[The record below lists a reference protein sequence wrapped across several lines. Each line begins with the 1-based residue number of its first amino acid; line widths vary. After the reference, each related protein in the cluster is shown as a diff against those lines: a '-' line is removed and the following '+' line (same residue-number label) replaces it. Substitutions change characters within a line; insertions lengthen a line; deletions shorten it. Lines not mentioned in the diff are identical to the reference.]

1 MTYLIK
7 FVGKGVFM
15 EYRKISLEELDKLK
29 NLYAYENFEEF
40 KKLII
45 NDISNGIKNI
55 FVIEENKNLIGEITV
70 TYKSDSPNE
79 TIKNIRVYLGAFRIH
94 KAYQNK
100 GLGQRLLKYVIEE
113 IEKEGITEFTVGVE
127 DDNENAK
134 HIYEKFDFT
143 EIIDRGEETVK
154 GRTYQYNLLLRKSNT
169 KKLEKLVRKFDLGS
183 KIIKATQIHG
193 GLSNRMYRVET
204 DKAEY
209 AIKKLNKTLMQNKTE
224 FERITFAE
232 KVSKIAEEN
241 GVFVERALEF
251 EDKIIHEIDED
262 YYMIFNW
269 NYGSHL
275 QPEDVT
281 DEICNTIGELL
292 AKIHNLDFS
301 KIEAEKSK
309 KTETRIIDW
318 QHYANVAKNQN
329 KYYYKDLVENI
340 EILYEINKKTNE
352 ALEYAK
358 NNLIISHRDLIKKNI
373 LWNNN
378 IPTVI
383 DWESSGYVNPTVELV
398 QVCWNWANGD
408 VGKFEF
414 EKFGIIV
421 NSYLQHV
428 KKYKKEDMKK
438 LIYANLW
445 EAIEWLEYNLKRS
458 LCIESTYRNEEIEL
472 AEEQIDYLNHEI
484 KYAMTQIEQ
493 VADSLQI

>member
-309 KTETRIIDW
+309 ETETRIIDW

-373 LWNNN
+373 MWNNN

-398 QVCWNWANGD
+398 QVCWNWGNGD

-472 AEEQIDYLNHEI
+472 AEEQINYLNHEI

>member
-100 GLGQRLLKYVIEE
+100 GLGQRLLKYVIEKKK
-113 IEKEGITEFTVGVE
+113 KEGITEFTVGVE

-269 NYGSHL
+269 NYGSYL

-309 KTETRIIDW
+309 ETETRIIDW

-373 LWNNN
+373 MWNNN

-458 LCIESTYRNEEIEL
+458 LCIESTYRKEEIEL
-472 AEEQIDYLNHEI
+472 AEEQINYLNYEI
-484 KYAMTQIEQ
+484 RYAMTQIEQ

>member
-1 MTYLIK
+1 MYK
-7 FVGKGVFM
+7 RQV
-15 EYRKISLEELDKLK
+15 
-29 NLYAYENFEEF
+29 YENFEEI
-40 KKLII
+40 KKQII
-45 NDISNGIKNI
+45 DDISNGIKDI
-55 FVIEENKNLIGEITV
+55 YVITENENLIGEITV
-70 TYKSDSPNE
+70 TYKSDLPNE
-79 TIKNIRVYLGAFRIH
+79 TIPDIRVYLSAFRVH
-94 KAYQNK
+94 KDYQDQ
-100 GLGQRLLKYVIEE
+100 GLGQKLLKYVISELE
-113 IEKEGITEFTVGVE
+113 NKGITEFTVGVE

-169 KKLEKLVRKFDLGS
+169 KKMEKLIKKFDLGS
-183 KIIKATQIHG
+183 QIIKVTQIHG
-193 GLSNRMYRVET
+193 GLSNRLYRVET
-204 DKAEY
+204 DQAKY
-209 AIKKLNKTLMQNKTE
+209 AIKKLNKTLMQNKAE
-224 FERITFAE
+224 FERIIFAE
-232 KVSKIAEEN
+232 KVARIAEEN
-241 GVFVERALEF
+241 GILVVRALEF
-251 EDKIIHEIDED
+251 ENKIIHKIDGD

-269 NYGSHL
+269 NYGSHI

-281 DEICNTIGELL
+281 DEICNIIGELL

-309 KTETRIIDW
+309 EMQIRTIDW
-318 QHYANVAKNQN
+318 NSLAKIAKEQN

-358 NNLIISHRDLIKKNI
+358 SNLIISHRDLIKKNI

-414 EKFGIIV
+414 EKFEIIV
-421 NSYLQHV
+421 NSYLQNI
-428 KKYKKEDMKK
+428 KNYKKEDMKK

-458 LCIESTYRNEEIEL
+458 LCIESTYRKEEIEL
-472 AEEQIDYLNHEI
+472 AEEQINYLNYEI
-484 KYAMTQIEQ
+484 RYAMTQIKA

>member
-1 MTYLIK
+1 
-7 FVGKGVFM
+7 M
-15 EYRKISLEELDKLK
+15 EYRKINLEELEKLK
-29 NLYAYENFEEF
+29 NLYVYENFEEI
-40 KKLII
+40 KKQII
-45 NDISNGIKNI
+45 DDISNGIKDI
-55 FVIEENKNLIGEITV
+55 YVITENENLIGEITV
-70 TYKSDSPNE
+70 TYKSDLPNE
-79 TIKNIRVYLGAFRIH
+79 TIPDIRVYLSAFRVH
-94 KAYQNK
+94 KDYQDQ
-100 GLGQRLLKYVIEE
+100 GLGQKLLKYVISELE
-113 IEKEGITEFTVGVE
+113 NKGITEFTVGVE

-169 KKLEKLVRKFDLGS
+169 KKMEKLIKKFDLGS
-183 KIIKATQIHG
+183 QIIKVTQIHG
-193 GLSNRMYRVET
+193 GLSNRLYRVET
-204 DKAEY
+204 DQAKY
-209 AIKKLNKTLMQNKTE
+209 AIKKLNKTLMQNKAE
-224 FERITFAE
+224 FERIIFAE
-232 KVSKIAEEN
+232 KVARIAEEN
-241 GVFVERALEF
+241 GILVVRALEF
-251 EDKIIHEIDED
+251 ENKIIHKIDGD

-269 NYGSHL
+269 NYGSHI

-281 DEICNTIGELL
+281 DEICNIIGELL

-309 KTETRIIDW
+309 EMQIRTIDW
-318 QHYANVAKNQN
+318 NSLAKIAKEQN

-358 NNLIISHRDLIKKNI
+358 SNLIISHRDLIKKNI

-398 QVCWNWANGD
+398 QVCWNWVNGD

-414 EKFGIIV
+414 EKFEIIV
-421 NSYLQHV
+421 NSYLQNI
-428 KKYKKEDMKK
+428 KNYKKEDMKK

-458 LCIESTYRNEEIEL
+458 LCIESTYRKEEIEL
-472 AEEQIDYLNHEI
+472 AEEQINYLNYEI
-484 KYAMTQIEQ
+484 RYAMTQIKA

>member
-1 MTYLIK
+1 
-7 FVGKGVFM
+7 M
-15 EYRKISLEELDKLK
+15 EYRKINLEELEKLK
-29 NLYAYENFEEF
+29 NLYVYENFEEI
-40 KKLII
+40 KKQII
-45 NDISNGIKNI
+45 DDISNGIKDI
-55 FVIEENKNLIGEITV
+55 YVITENENLIGEITV
-70 TYKSDSPNE
+70 TYKSDLPNE
-79 TIKNIRVYLGAFRIH
+79 TIPNIRVYLSAFRVH
-94 KAYQNK
+94 KDYQDQ
-100 GLGQRLLKYVIEE
+100 GLGQKLLKYVISELE
-113 IEKEGITEFTVGVE
+113 NKGITEFTVGVE

-169 KKLEKLVRKFDLGS
+169 KKMEKLIKKFDLGS
-183 KIIKATQIHG
+183 QIIKVTQIHG
-193 GLSNRMYRVET
+193 GLSNRLYRVET
-204 DKAEY
+204 DQAEY
-209 AIKKLNKTLMQNKTE
+209 AIKKLNKTLMQNKAE
-224 FERITFAE
+224 FERIIFAE
-232 KVSKIAEEN
+232 KVARIAEEN
-241 GVFVERALEF
+241 GILVVRALEF
-251 EDKIIHEIDED
+251 ENKIIHKIDGD

-269 NYGSHL
+269 NYGSHI

-281 DEICNTIGELL
+281 DEICNIIGELL

-309 KTETRIIDW
+309 EMQIRTIDW
-318 QHYANVAKNQN
+318 NSLAKIAKEQN

-340 EILYEINKKTNE
+340 EILYEINKKTKE

-358 NNLIISHRDLIKKNI
+358 SNLIISHRDLIKKNI

-414 EKFGIIV
+414 EKFEIIV
-421 NSYLQHV
+421 NSYLQNI
-428 KKYKKEDMKK
+428 KNYKKEDMKK

-458 LCIESTYRNEEIEL
+458 LCIESTYRKEEIEL
-472 AEEQIDYLNHEI
+472 AEEQINYLNYEI
-484 KYAMTQIEQ
+484 RYAMTQIKA

>member
-1 MTYLIK
+1 
-7 FVGKGVFM
+7 M
-15 EYRKISLEELDKLK
+15 EYRKINLEELDKLK
-29 NLYAYENFEEF
+29 NLYKYENFEEF
-40 KKLII
+40 KNQII
-45 NDISNGIKNI
+45 DEISNGIKDI
-55 FVIEENKNLIGEITV
+55 YVIAENENLIGEVTV
-70 TYKSDSPNE
+70 TYKSDILNE
-79 TIKNIRVYLGAFRIH
+79 TIPNIRVYLSAFRVH
-94 KAYQNK
+94 NDYQGQ
-100 GLGQRLLKYVIEE
+100 GLGQKLLKYVISELE
-113 IEKEGITEFTVGVE
+113 NKGITEFTVGVE

-143 EIIDRGEETVK
+143 EIISRDEEIVR
-154 GRTYQYNLLLRKSNT
+154 GRTYKYNLLLRKSNT
-169 KKLEKLVRKFDLGS
+169 KKMEKLIRKFDLGS
-183 KIIKATQIHG
+183 KIIKVTQIHG

-204 DKAEY
+204 DQAEY
-209 AIKKLNKTLMQNKTE
+209 AIKKLNKTLMQNKSE
-224 FERITFAE
+224 FERIVFAE
-232 KVSKIAEEN
+232 KVAKIAEEN
-241 GVFVERALEF
+241 GISVERALEF
-251 EDKIIHEIDED
+251 ENRIIHKMDED

-269 NYGSHL
+269 NYGSHF

-281 DEICNTIGELL
+281 DETCNTIGELL
-292 AKIHNLDFS
+292 AKIHNLDLS

-309 KTETRIIDW
+309 EMQIRTIDW
-318 QHYANVAKNQN
+318 NSLAKIAKEQN

-421 NSYLQHV
+421 NSYLQNV
-428 KKYKKEDMKK
+428 KNYKKEDMKK

-458 LCIESTYRNEEIEL
+458 LCIESTYRKEEIEL
-472 AEEQIDYLNHEI
+472 AEEQINYLNYEI
-484 KYAMTQIEQ
+484 RYAMTQIEQ
-493 VADSLQI
+493 VANSLEI

>member
-309 KTETRIIDW
+309 ETETRIIDW

-373 LWNNN
+373 MWNNN

-458 LCIESTYRNEEIEL
+458 LCIESTYRKEEIEL
-472 AEEQIDYLNHEI
+472 AEEQINYLNYEI
-484 KYAMTQIEQ
+484 RYAMTQIEQ
-493 VADSLQI
+493 VANSLEI

>member
-1 MTYLIK
+1 
-7 FVGKGVFM
+7 M
-15 EYRKISLEELDKLK
+15 EYRKINLEELEKLK
-29 NLYAYENFEEF
+29 NLYVYENFEEI
-40 KKLII
+40 KKQII
-45 NDISNGIKNI
+45 DDISNGIKDI
-55 FVIEENKNLIGEITV
+55 YVITENENLIGEITV
-70 TYKSDSPNE
+70 TYKSDLPNE
-79 TIKNIRVYLGAFRIH
+79 TIPDIRVYLSAFRVH
-94 KAYQNK
+94 KDYQDQ
-100 GLGQRLLKYVIEE
+100 GLGQKLLKYVISELE
-113 IEKEGITEFTVGVE
+113 NKGITEFTVGVE

-169 KKLEKLVRKFDLGS
+169 KKMEKLIKKFDLGS
-183 KIIKATQIHG
+183 QIIKVTQIHG
-193 GLSNRMYRVET
+193 GLSNRLYRVET
-204 DKAEY
+204 DQAKY
-209 AIKKLNKTLMQNKTE
+209 AIKKLNKTLMQNKAE
-224 FERITFAE
+224 FERIIFAE
-232 KVSKIAEEN
+232 KVARIAEEN
-241 GVFVERALEF
+241 GILVVRALEF
-251 EDKIIHEIDED
+251 ENKIIHKIDGD

-269 NYGSHL
+269 NYGSHI

-281 DEICNTIGELL
+281 DEICNIIGELL

-309 KTETRIIDW
+309 EMQIRTIDW
-318 QHYANVAKNQN
+318 NSLAKIAKEQN

-358 NNLIISHRDLIKKNI
+358 SNLIISHRDLIKKNI

-383 DWESSGYVNPTVELV
+383 DWKSSGYVNPTVELV

-414 EKFGIIV
+414 EKFEIIV
-421 NSYLQHV
+421 NSYLQNI
-428 KKYKKEDMKK
+428 KNYKKEDMKK

-458 LCIESTYRNEEIEL
+458 LCIESTYRKEEIEL
-472 AEEQIDYLNHEI
+472 AEEQINYLNYEI
-484 KYAMTQIEQ
+484 RYAMTQIKA

>member
-1 MTYLIK
+1 
-7 FVGKGVFM
+7 M
-15 EYRKISLEELDKLK
+15 EYRKINLEELDKLR
-29 NLYAYENFEEF
+29 NLYKYENFEEF
-40 KKLII
+40 KKQTI
-45 NDISNGIKNI
+45 NDISNGVKDI
-55 FVIEENKNLIGEITV
+55 FVVEENKNLIGEITV

-169 KKLEKLVRKFDLGS
+169 KKLEKLVRKFNLGS
-183 KIIKATQIHG
+183 KIIKVTQIHG

-204 DKAEY
+204 DQAEY
-209 AIKKLNKTLMQNKTE
+209 AIKKLNKTLMQNQAE
-224 FERITFAE
+224 IERIVFAE
-232 KVSKIAEEN
+232 KVAKIAEVN
-241 GVFVERALEF
+241 GISVVRALEF
-251 EDKIIHEIDED
+251 ENRIIHKIDED

-309 KTETRIIDW
+309 ETETRIIDW

-329 KYYYKDLVENI
+329 KY
-340 EILYEINKKTNE
+340 
-352 ALEYAK
+352 
-358 NNLIISHRDLIKKNI
+358 
-373 LWNNN
+373 
-378 IPTVI
+378 
-383 DWESSGYVNPTVELV
+383 
-398 QVCWNWANGD
+398 
-408 VGKFEF
+408 
-414 EKFGIIV
+414 
-421 NSYLQHV
+421 
-428 KKYKKEDMKK
+428 
-438 LIYANLW
+438 
-445 EAIEWLEYNLKRS
+445 
-458 LCIESTYRNEEIEL
+458 
-472 AEEQIDYLNHEI
+472 
-484 KYAMTQIEQ
+484 
-493 VADSLQI
+493 

>member
-1 MTYLIK
+1 
-7 FVGKGVFM
+7 M
-15 EYRKISLEELDKLK
+15 EYRKIYLEELDKLR
-29 NLYAYENFEEF
+29 NLYEYENFEDF
-40 KKLII
+40 KKQTI

-55 FVIEENKNLIGEITV
+55 FVIEENENLIGEITV

-100 GLGQRLLKYVIEE
+100 GLGQRLLKYVIVE

-143 EIIDRGEETVK
+143 EIIDRCEENVK

-169 KKLEKLVRKFDLGS
+169 KKIEKLVRKFNLGS

-193 GLSNRMYRVET
+193 GLSNRMYKVET
-204 DKAEY
+204 NKAEY

-251 EDKIIHEIDED
+251 EDKIIHKIDED
-262 YYMIFNW
+262 YYMVFKW
-269 NYGSHL
+269 NHGVHL
-275 QPEDVT
+275 KPEDVT
-281 DEICNTIGELL
+281 DEICGIIGELL
-292 AKIHNLDFS
+292 AQIHNLDFS

>member
-1 MTYLIK
+1 
-7 FVGKGVFM
+7 M
-15 EYRKISLEELDKLK
+15 EYRKISLEELDELK

-154 GRTYQYNLLLRKSNT
+154 GKTYQYNLLLRKSNT

-309 KTETRIIDW
+309 ETETRIIDW

-472 AEEQIDYLNHEI
+472 AEEQINYLNHEI

>member
-1 MTYLIK
+1 
-7 FVGKGVFM
+7 M

-309 KTETRIIDW
+309 ETETRIIDW

>member
-1 MTYLIK
+1 
-7 FVGKGVFM
+7 M
-15 EYRKISLEELDKLK
+15 EYRKINLEELEKLK
-29 NLYAYENFEEF
+29 NLYVYENFEEI
-40 KKLII
+40 KKQII
-45 NDISNGIKNI
+45 DDISNGIKDI
-55 FVIEENKNLIGEITV
+55 YVITENENLIGEITV
-70 TYKSDSPNE
+70 TYKSDLPNE
-79 TIKNIRVYLGAFRIH
+79 TIPNIRVYLSAFRVH
-94 KAYQNK
+94 KDYQDQ
-100 GLGQRLLKYVIEE
+100 GLGQKLLKYVISELE
-113 IEKEGITEFTVGVE
+113 NKGITEFTVGVE

-169 KKLEKLVRKFDLGS
+169 KKMEKLIKKFDLGS
-183 KIIKATQIHG
+183 QIIKVTQIHG
-193 GLSNRMYRVET
+193 GLSNRLYRVET
-204 DKAEY
+204 DQAEY
-209 AIKKLNKTLMQNKTE
+209 AIKKLNKTLMQNKAE
-224 FERITFAE
+224 FERIIFAE
-232 KVSKIAEEN
+232 KVARIAEEN
-241 GVFVERALEF
+241 GILVVRALEF
-251 EDKIIHEIDED
+251 ENKIIHKIDGD

-269 NYGSHL
+269 NYGSHI

-281 DEICNTIGELL
+281 DEICNIIGELL

-309 KTETRIIDW
+309 EMQIRTIDW
-318 QHYANVAKNQN
+318 NSLAKIAKEQN

-358 NNLIISHRDLIKKNI
+358 SNLIISHRDLIKKNI

-398 QVCWNWANGD
+398 QVCWNWTNGD

-414 EKFGIIV
+414 EKFEIIV
-421 NSYLQHV
+421 NSYLQNI
-428 KKYKKEDMKK
+428 KNYKKEDMKK

-458 LCIESTYRNEEIEL
+458 LCIESTYRKEEIEL
-472 AEEQIDYLNHEI
+472 AEEQINYLNYEI
-484 KYAMTQIEQ
+484 RYAMTQIKA

>member
-1 MTYLIK
+1 
-7 FVGKGVFM
+7 M

-183 KIIKATQIHG
+183 KIIKLKQIHG

-309 KTETRIIDW
+309 ETETRIIDW

-373 LWNNN
+373 MWNNN

>member
-1 MTYLIK
+1 
-7 FVGKGVFM
+7 M
-15 EYRKISLEELDKLK
+15 EYRKINLEELEKLK
-29 NLYAYENFEEF
+29 NLYVYENFEEI
-40 KKLII
+40 KKQII
-45 NDISNGIKNI
+45 DDISNGIKDI
-55 FVIEENKNLIGEITV
+55 YVITENENLIGEITV
-70 TYKSDSPNE
+70 TYKSDLPNE
-79 TIKNIRVYLGAFRIH
+79 TIPDIRVYLSAFRVH
-94 KAYQNK
+94 KDYQDQ
-100 GLGQRLLKYVIEE
+100 GLGQKLLKYVISELE
-113 IEKEGITEFTVGVE
+113 NKGITEFTVGVE

-169 KKLEKLVRKFDLGS
+169 KKMEKLIKKFDLGS
-183 KIIKATQIHG
+183 QIIKVTQIHG
-193 GLSNRMYRVET
+193 GLSNRLYRVET
-204 DKAEY
+204 DQAKY
-209 AIKKLNKTLMQNKTE
+209 AIKKLNKTLMQNKAE
-224 FERITFAE
+224 FERIIFAE
-232 KVSKIAEEN
+232 KVARIAEEN
-241 GVFVERALEF
+241 GILVVRALEF
-251 EDKIIHEIDED
+251 ENKIIHKIDGD

-269 NYGSHL
+269 NYGSHI

-281 DEICNTIGELL
+281 DEICNIIGELL

-309 KTETRIIDW
+309 EMQIRTIDW
-318 QHYANVAKNQN
+318 NSLAKIAKEQN

-358 NNLIISHRDLIKKNI
+358 SNLIISHRDLIKKNI

-414 EKFGIIV
+414 EKFEIIV
-421 NSYLQHV
+421 NSYLQNI
-428 KKYKKEDMKK
+428 KNYKKEDMKI

-458 LCIESTYRNEEIEL
+458 LCIESTYRKEEIEL
-472 AEEQIDYLNHEI
+472 AEEQINYLNYEI
-484 KYAMTQIEQ
+484 RYAMTQIKA

>member
-1 MTYLIK
+1 
-7 FVGKGVFM
+7 M
-15 EYRKISLEELDKLK
+15 EYRKINLEELEKLK
-29 NLYAYENFEEF
+29 NLYVYENFEEI
-40 KKLII
+40 KKQII
-45 NDISNGIKNI
+45 DDISNGIKDI
-55 FVIEENKNLIGEITV
+55 YVITENENLIGEITV
-70 TYKSDSPNE
+70 TYKSDLPNE
-79 TIKNIRVYLGAFRIH
+79 TIPNIRVYLSAFRVH
-94 KAYQNK
+94 KDYQDQ
-100 GLGQRLLKYVIEE
+100 GLGQKLLKYVISELE
-113 IEKEGITEFTVGVE
+113 NKGITEFTVGVE

-169 KKLEKLVRKFDLGS
+169 KKMEKLIKKFDLGS
-183 KIIKATQIHG
+183 QIIKVTQIHG
-193 GLSNRMYRVET
+193 GLSNRLYRVET
-204 DKAEY
+204 DQAEY
-209 AIKKLNKTLMQNKTE
+209 AIKKLNKTLMQNKAE
-224 FERITFAE
+224 FERIIFAE
-232 KVSKIAEEN
+232 KVARIAEEN
-241 GVFVERALEF
+241 GILVVRALEF
-251 EDKIIHEIDED
+251 ENKIIHKIDGD

-269 NYGSHL
+269 NYGSHI

-281 DEICNTIGELL
+281 DEICNIIGELL

-309 KTETRIIDW
+309 EMQIRTIDW
-318 QHYANVAKNQN
+318 NSLANIAKEQN

-358 NNLIISHRDLIKKNI
+358 SNLIISHRDLIKKNI
-373 LWNNN
+373 LWNENK
-378 IPTVI
+378 PTVI

-421 NSYLQHV
+421 NSYLQNV
-428 KKYKKEDMKK
+428 KNYKKEDMKK

-458 LCIESTYRNEEIEL
+458 LCIESTYRKEEIDL
-472 AEEQIDYLNHEI
+472 AEEQINYLNYEI
-484 KYAMTQIEQ
+484 RYAMTQIKA

>member
-1 MTYLIK
+1 
-7 FVGKGVFM
+7 M

-79 TIKNIRVYLGAFRIH
+79 TIKNIRVHLGAFRIH

-309 KTETRIIDW
+309 ETETRIIDW

-373 LWNNN
+373 MWNNN

-421 NSYLQHV
+421 NSYLQNV
-428 KKYKKEDMKK
+428 KNYKKEDMKK

-445 EAIEWLEYNLKRS
+445 EAIEWLEYNLKRT

-472 AEEQIDYLNHEI
+472 AEEQINYLNHEI

>member
-1 MTYLIK
+1 
-7 FVGKGVFM
+7 M

-309 KTETRIIDW
+309 ETETRIIDW

-373 LWNNN
+373 MWNNN

-421 NSYLQHV
+421 NSYLQHA

-472 AEEQIDYLNHEI
+472 AEEQINYLNHEI

>member
-1 MTYLIK
+1 
-7 FVGKGVFM
+7 M

-309 KTETRIIDW
+309 ETETRIIDW

-373 LWNNN
+373 MWNNN

-383 DWESSGYVNPTVELV
+383 DWESSGYVNPTVELI

-421 NSYLQHV
+421 NSYLQNV
-428 KKYKKEDMKK
+428 KNYKKEDMKK

-445 EAIEWLEYNLKRS
+445 EAIEWLEYNLKRT

-472 AEEQIDYLNHEI
+472 AEEQINYLNHEI

>member
-1 MTYLIK
+1 
-7 FVGKGVFM
+7 M

-309 KTETRIIDW
+309 ETETRIIDW

-373 LWNNN
+373 MWNNN

-472 AEEQIDYLNHEI
+472 AEEQINYLNHEI

>member
-1 MTYLIK
+1 
-7 FVGKGVFM
+7 M
-15 EYRKISLEELDKLK
+15 EYRKINLEELDKLK
-29 NLYAYENFEEF
+29 NLYDFENFEEF
-40 KKLII
+40 KNQII
-45 NDISNGIKNI
+45 DEISNGIKDI
-55 FVIEENKNLIGEITV
+55 YIITENEGLIGEIKV
-70 TYKSDSPNE
+70 AYKSDIPNQ
-79 TIKNIRVYLGAFRIH
+79 TITNIRVYLSAFRVH
-94 KAYQNK
+94 KDYQNQ
-100 GLGQRLLKYVIEE
+100 GLGQKLLKYVILELE
-113 IEKEGITEFTVGVE
+113 NKGVTEFTVGVE
-127 DDNENAK
+127 NDNKKAK

-143 EIIDRGEETVK
+143 EIIDRQSETVN

-262 YYMIFNW
+262 YYMAFNW
-269 NYGSHL
+269 NYGKHL
-275 QPEDVT
+275 EPEDIT
-281 DEICNTIGELL
+281 DETCGIVGKLL
-292 AKIHNLDFS
+292 ATIHNLDFS
-301 KIEAEKSK
+301 NIKAEKSK
-309 KTETRIIDW
+309 EMPIRTIDW
-318 QHYANVAKNQN
+318 NSLVKLAKEQK

-358 NNLIISHRDLIKKNI
+358 SNLIISHRDLIKKNI

-421 NSYLQHV
+421 NSYLQNV
-428 KKYKKEDMKK
+428 KNYKKEDMKK

-458 LCIESTYRNEEIEL
+458 LCIESTYRKEEIEL
-472 AEEQIDYLNHEI
+472 AEEQINYLNYEI
-484 KYAMTQIEQ
+484 RYAMTQIEQ
-493 VADSLQI
+493 VANSLEI

>member
-169 KKLEKLVRKFDLGS
+169 KKLEKLVGKFNLGS
-183 KIIKATQIHG
+183 KIIKVTQIHG

-309 KTETRIIDW
+309 ETETRIIDW

-373 LWNNN
+373 MWNNN

-383 DWESSGYVNPTVELV
+383 DWESSGYVNPTVELI

-421 NSYLQHV
+421 NSYLQNV
-428 KKYKKEDMKK
+428 KNYKKEDMKK

-445 EAIEWLEYNLKRS
+445 EAIEWLEYNLKRT

-472 AEEQIDYLNHEI
+472 AEEQINYLNHEI

>member
-1 MTYLIK
+1 
-7 FVGKGVFM
+7 M

-309 KTETRIIDW
+309 ETETRIIDW
-318 QHYANVAKNQN
+318 QHYANIAKNQN

-373 LWNNN
+373 MWNNN

-421 NSYLQHV
+421 NSYLQNV
-428 KKYKKEDMKK
+428 KNYKKEDMKK

>member
-1 MTYLIK
+1 
-7 FVGKGVFM
+7 M
-15 EYRKISLEELDKLK
+15 EYRKINLEELDKLK
-29 NLYAYENFEEF
+29 NLYEYENFREI
-40 KKLII
+40 KKKII
-45 NDISNGIKNI
+45 DDISNGIKDI
-55 FVIEENKNLIGEITV
+55 YVITESENLIGEITV
-70 TYKSDSPNE
+70 TYKSDLPNE
-79 TIKNIRVYLGAFRIH
+79 TIPNIRVYLSAFRVH
-94 KAYQNK
+94 KDYRDQ
-100 GLGQRLLKYVIEE
+100 GLGQKLLKYVISELE
-113 IEKEGITEFTVGVE
+113 NKGITEFTVGVE
-127 DDNENAK
+127 DDNERAK
-134 HIYEKFDFT
+134 YIYEKFDFT

-169 KKLEKLVRKFDLGS
+169 KKMEKLIKKFDLGS
-183 KIIKATQIHG
+183 QIIKVTQIHG

-204 DKAEY
+204 DQAEY
-209 AIKKLNKTLMQNKTE
+209 AIKKLNKTLMQNKAE
-224 FERITFAE
+224 FERIVFAE
-232 KVSKIAEEN
+232 KVAKIAEEN
-241 GVFVERALEF
+241 GISVVRALEF
-251 EDKIIHEIDED
+251 ENKIIYKIDGD

-269 NYGSHL
+269 NYGSHI

-281 DEICNTIGELL
+281 DEICNIIGELL

-309 KTETRIIDW
+309 EMQIRTIDW
-318 QHYANVAKNQN
+318 NYLVKIAKEQN
-329 KYYYKDLVENI
+329 KYYYNDLVENI

-352 ALEYAK
+352 ALEYAR

-421 NSYLQHV
+421 NSYLQNV
-428 KKYKKEDMKK
+428 KDYKKEDMKK

-458 LCIESTYRNEEIEL
+458 LCIESTYRKEEIEL
-472 AEEQIDYLNHEI
+472 AEEQINYLNYEI
-484 KYAMTQIEQ
+484 RYAMTQIEQ

>member
-1 MTYLIK
+1 
-7 FVGKGVFM
+7 M
-15 EYRKISLEELDKLK
+15 EYRKINLEELEKLK
-29 NLYAYENFEEF
+29 NLYVYENFEEI
-40 KKLII
+40 KKQII
-45 NDISNGIKNI
+45 DDISNGIKDI
-55 FVIEENKNLIGEITV
+55 YVITENENLIGEITV
-70 TYKSDSPNE
+70 TYKSDLPNE
-79 TIKNIRVYLGAFRIH
+79 TIPDIREYLSAFRVH
-94 KAYQNK
+94 KDYQDQ
-100 GLGQRLLKYVIEE
+100 GLGQKLLKYVISELE
-113 IEKEGITEFTVGVE
+113 NKGITEFTVGVE

-169 KKLEKLVRKFDLGS
+169 KKMEKLIKKFDLGS
-183 KIIKATQIHG
+183 QIIKVTQIHG
-193 GLSNRMYRVET
+193 GLSNRLYRVET
-204 DKAEY
+204 DQAKY
-209 AIKKLNKTLMQNKTE
+209 AIKKLNKTLMQNKAE
-224 FERITFAE
+224 FERIIFAE
-232 KVSKIAEEN
+232 KVARIAEEN
-241 GVFVERALEF
+241 GILVVRALEF
-251 EDKIIHEIDED
+251 ENKIIHKIDGD

-269 NYGSHL
+269 NYGSHI

-281 DEICNTIGELL
+281 DEICNIIGELL

-309 KTETRIIDW
+309 EMQIRTIDW
-318 QHYANVAKNQN
+318 NSLAKIAKEQN

-358 NNLIISHRDLIKKNI
+358 SNLIISHRDLIKKNI

-414 EKFGIIV
+414 EKFEIIV
-421 NSYLQHV
+421 NSYLQNI
-428 KKYKKEDMKK
+428 KNYKKEDMKK

-458 LCIESTYRNEEIEL
+458 LCIESTYRKEEIEL
-472 AEEQIDYLNHEI
+472 AEEQINYLNYEI
-484 KYAMTQIEQ
+484 RYAMTQIKA

>member
-1 MTYLIK
+1 
-7 FVGKGVFM
+7 M

-55 FVIEENKNLIGEITV
+55 FVIEENKNLIGEIIV

-309 KTETRIIDW
+309 ETETRIIDW

-428 KKYKKEDMKK
+428 KKYKKEDIKK

-472 AEEQIDYLNHEI
+472 AEEQINYLNHEI

>member
-1 MTYLIK
+1 
-7 FVGKGVFM
+7 M
-15 EYRKISLEELDKLK
+15 EYRKINLEELEKLK
-29 NLYAYENFEEF
+29 NLYVYENFEEI
-40 KKLII
+40 KKQII
-45 NDISNGIKNI
+45 DDISNGIKDI
-55 FVIEENKNLIGEITV
+55 YVITENENLIGEITV
-70 TYKSDSPNE
+70 TYKSDLPNE
-79 TIKNIRVYLGAFRIH
+79 TIPDIRVYLSAFRVH
-94 KAYQNK
+94 KDYQDQ
-100 GLGQRLLKYVIEE
+100 GLGQKLLKYVISELE
-113 IEKEGITEFTVGVE
+113 NKGITEFTVGVE

-169 KKLEKLVRKFDLGS
+169 KKMEKLIKKFDLGS
-183 KIIKATQIHG
+183 QIIKVTQIHG
-193 GLSNRMYRVET
+193 GLSNRLYRVET
-204 DKAEY
+204 DQAKY
-209 AIKKLNKTLMQNKTE
+209 AIKKLNKTLMQNKAE
-224 FERITFAE
+224 FERIIFAE
-232 KVSKIAEEN
+232 KVARIAEEN
-241 GVFVERALEF
+241 GILVVRALEF
-251 EDKIIHEIDED
+251 ENKIIHKIYGD

-269 NYGSHL
+269 NYGSHI

-281 DEICNTIGELL
+281 DEICNIIGELL

-309 KTETRIIDW
+309 EMQIRTIDW
-318 QHYANVAKNQN
+318 NSLAKIAKEQN

-358 NNLIISHRDLIKKNI
+358 SNLIISHRDLIKKNI

-414 EKFGIIV
+414 EKFEIIV
-421 NSYLQHV
+421 NSYLQNI
-428 KKYKKEDMKK
+428 KNYKKEDMKK

-458 LCIESTYRNEEIEL
+458 LCIESTYRKEEIEL
-472 AEEQIDYLNHEI
+472 AEEQINYLNYEI
-484 KYAMTQIEQ
+484 RYAMTQIKA

>member
-1 MTYLIK
+1 
-7 FVGKGVFM
+7 M

-309 KTETRIIDW
+309 ETETRIIDW

-373 LWNNN
+373 MWNNN

-398 QVCWNWANGD
+398 QVCWNWGNGD

-472 AEEQIDYLNHEI
+472 AEEQINYLNHEI

>member
-1 MTYLIK
+1 
-7 FVGKGVFM
+7 M
-15 EYRKISLEELDKLK
+15 EYRKINLEELDKLK
-29 NLYAYENFEEF
+29 NLYKYENFEEF
-40 KKLII
+40 KKQVI
-45 NDISNGIKNI
+45 DEISNGIKDI
-55 FVIEENKNLIGEITV
+55 YVIAENENLIGEVTV
-70 TYKSDSPNE
+70 TYKSDIPNE
-79 TIKNIRVYLGAFRIH
+79 TIPNIRVYLSSFRVH
-94 KAYQNK
+94 NDYQGQ
-100 GLGQRLLKYVIEE
+100 GLGQKLLKYVISELE
-113 IEKEGITEFTVGVE
+113 NKGITEFTVGVE

-143 EIIDRGEETVK
+143 EIISRDEEIVR
-154 GRTYQYNLLLRKSNT
+154 GRTYKYNLLLRKSNT
-169 KKLEKLVRKFDLGS
+169 KKMEKLIRKFDLGS
-183 KIIKATQIHG
+183 KIIKVTQIHG

-204 DKAEY
+204 DQAEY
-209 AIKKLNKTLMQNKTE
+209 AIKKLNKTLMQNKSE
-224 FERITFAE
+224 FERIVFAE
-232 KVSKIAEEN
+232 KVAKIAEEN
-241 GVFVERALEF
+241 GISVERALEF
-251 EDKIIHEIDED
+251 ENRIIHKMDED

-269 NYGSHL
+269 NYGSHF

-281 DEICNTIGELL
+281 DETCNTIGELL
-292 AKIHNLDFS
+292 AKIHNLDLS

-309 KTETRIIDW
+309 EMQIRTIDW
-318 QHYANVAKNQN
+318 NSLAKIAKEQN

-358 NNLIISHRDLIKKNI
+358 SNLIISHRDLIKKNI

-421 NSYLQHV
+421 NSYLQNV
-428 KKYKKEDMKK
+428 KNYKKEDMKK

-458 LCIESTYRNEEIEL
+458 LCIESTYRKEEIEL
-472 AEEQIDYLNHEI
+472 AEEQINYLNYEI
-484 KYAMTQIEQ
+484 RYAMTQIEQ
-493 VADSLQI
+493 VANSLEI